1 MKKEKKKEKKEQ
13 HLLQKKETKICLQ
26 ITSKNISIKCDF
38 RRTDKDK
45 SMCSSRYFSLNV
57 ENTHYSE
64 FMKGLVLS
72 VLFIHTFMVHFR
84 HIARF

>member
-1 MKKEKKKEKKEQ
+1 MGEARFTANETNKK
-13 HLLQKKETKICLQ
+13 IYLQ
-26 ITSKNISIKCDF
+26 ITSEKNISIKRDV

-45 SMCSSRYFSLNV
+45 STCSSRYFSLNV

-72 VLFIHTFMVHFR
+72 VLFIHTFLVHFR

>member
-1 MKKEKKKEKKEQ
+1 MGEATFTA
-13 HLLQKKETKICLQ
+13 KETNKKICSQ
-26 ITSKNISIKCDF
+26 ITSEKNISIKCDV

-45 SMCSSRYFSLNV
+45 STCSSRYFSLNV

-72 VLFIHTFMVHFR
+72 VLFIHTFLVHFR